1 MTQNR
6 LLHHVLQVLLG
17 LILCLF
23 IISVSVTVT
32 LNFRPL
38 YYADIHL
45 LNIQET
51 SGRSEEDIRANYDAL
66 IDYNRLFN
74 HAPLS
79 FPTCT
84 MSESGRIHFEEVKHI
99 FDLFGW
105 MAIITLPLV
114 IAGVILTRI
123 WHRYLWIGLAG
134 IFSIV
139 LPVLLGIMIAVNW
152 NYVFVTF
159 HQLVFN
165 NDYWIFDET
174 TDPVITILPDTFFM
188 HCALMIFALVII
200 CSIFCLFI
208 CRYLSKKRNNYK

>member
-1 MTQNR
+1 MAKKSLSHTIFQI
-6 LLHHVLQVLLG
+6 LLG
-17 LILCLF
+17 LIFCLF
-23 IISVSVTVT
+23 IISASVTVT

-45 LNIQET
+45 LNIPET
-51 SGRSEEDIRANYDAL
+51 SGRTEEDIRMNYDAL
-66 IDYNRLFN
+66 IDYNSLFN
-74 HAPLS
+74 HEALS
-79 FPTCT
+79 FPTCA
-84 MSESGRIHFEEVKHI
+84 MSESGRIHFEEVKRI

-114 IAGVILTRI
+114 IAGIIITRR
-123 WHRYLWIGLAG
+123 WHHYLWLRLAG
-134 IFSIV
+134 IFSII

-152 NYVFVTF
+152 DYVFVTF

-188 HCALMIFALVII
+188 HCALMIFALIII
-200 CSIFCLFI
+200 CSIICLLLHH
-208 CRYLSKKRNNYK
+208 RLLARSE